1 MVDSVEENEVLQI
14 ENTNKEPESG
24 KAKASST
31 PGNPAAQAGGSSAF
45 GGQFSTIFGGGP
57 SFVPPVATPGT
68 GFSQSLPACLM
79 PEPFNGSGDFEDYL
93 GQFNTAAELSGW
105 YRPCSHDYRPQY
117 FALPLKG
124 NALHFYSTLSEDHQ
138 NDFDLLVEAF
148 RQNYIPNVD
157 ILKTRLKAARQQPG
171 QDIAT
176 FLCDI
181 RTLARRAYRDHPHL
195 LEQIVVTSF
204 IEGLNKSTLRWELRI
219 LKTENADHALTKALE
234 LQAYKE
240 LEERNPI
247 GTASSSSAGVNHM
260 TSQFLTDNTAIF
272 DEFVRS
278 LKKETNNMPHNQY
291 RGSRDNSRIRERD
304 RNNSTDRRSQ
314 TDSRDDTRG
323 RYGNDKR
330 ETRNTYMPS
339 RNRQDNRDD
348 SRQRYG
354 RRYDSRERRPEQ
366 QNRSVRFESPRNDR
380 GQNRQNININSRNAH
395 NRPQSPYQYRQ
406 HDLNSNRGRRSNNN
420 TTRSQNQLCT
430 HCKRTNHTSRECKAC
445 FNCLKLGH
453 FRHECGA
460 PRSSYL
466 N

>member
-1 MVDSVEENEVLQI
+1 MVDSVEETEALEN

-24 KAKASST
+24 KAKAST
-31 PGNPAAQAGGSSAF
+31 PGNPAAQAGLSSGF
-45 GGQFSTIFGGGP
+45 GGHFSTIFGGGP
-57 SFVPPVATPGT
+57 SFVPPVATPVAGL
-68 GFSQSLPACLM
+68 SQSLPACLM

-117 FALPLKG
+117 FALRLKG
-124 NALHFYSTLSEDHQ
+124 NALHFFSTLSEDHQ
-138 NDFDLLVEAF
+138 NDFNLLVEAF
-148 RQNYIPNVD
+148 RQNYTTNVE
-157 ILKTRLKAARQQPG
+157 ILKARLKAARQQPG

-204 IEGLNKSTLRWELRI
+204 IEGLNNSTLRWELRK
-219 LKTENADHALTKALE
+219 LKPESADHALTVALE
-234 LQAYKE
+234 LQAYLE
-240 LEERNPI
+240 LEGRNPI
-247 GTASSSSAGVNHM
+247 GTASGSSAGVNHM
-260 TSQFLTDNTAIF
+260 TNQFLTDNTAIF

-278 LKKETNNMPHNQY
+278 LKRDADNMPHNHN
-291 RGSRDNSRIRERD
+291 RGSRDNSRNRERD
-304 RNNSTDRRSQ
+304 RNNSMDKRSQ
-314 TDSRDDTRG
+314 NDSRDDTRG
-323 RYGNDKR
+323 RYGNDTR
-330 ETRNTYMPS
+330 NNRNTYMPS

-354 RRYDSRERRPEQ
+354 QRYDSRERRPEQ

-380 GQNRQNININSRNAH
+380 GQNRQNINFNSRNAQ
-395 NRPQSPYQYRQ
+395 NRPQSPYQSTQ
-406 HDLNSNRGRRSNNN
+406 HDSNSNPGRRSNNN
-420 TTRSQNQLCT
+420 ATRSQNQACQ
-430 HCKRTNHTSRECKAC
+430 HCKRTNHSSRECKAC

-453 FRHECGA
+453 FRHECRA
-460 PRSSYL
+460 PRSSNL